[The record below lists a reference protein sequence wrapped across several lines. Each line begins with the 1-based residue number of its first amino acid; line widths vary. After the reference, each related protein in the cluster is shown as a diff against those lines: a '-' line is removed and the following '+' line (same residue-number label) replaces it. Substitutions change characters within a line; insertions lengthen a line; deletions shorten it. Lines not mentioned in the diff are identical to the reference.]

1 MTDAHYMN
9 LALELARQ
17 GEGQT
22 GANPLVGAVVV
33 KDGEVV
39 VIPGFVSQGGC
50 PHGTGTGG
58 PGYTIKCE
66 TEGNPHKHEAG
77 SLSMAHAGRSL
88 FSDMKFSFIMSTD
101 CATHNTSF
109 TC

>member
-39 VIPGFVSQGGC
+39 
-50 PHGTGTGG
+50 
-58 PGYTIKCE
+58 
-66 TEGNPHKHEAG
+66 
-77 SLSMAHAGRSL
+77 
-88 FSDMKFSFIMSTD
+88 
-101 CATHNTSF
+101 
-109 TC
+109 

>member
-39 VIPGFVSQGGC
+39 GMGAHLNTEKHMQ
-50 PHGTGTGG
+50 
-58 PGYTIKCE
+58 KC
-66 TEGNPHKHEAG
+66 TPFNGRPPC
-77 SLSMAHAGRSL
+77 GRSRHL
-88 FSDMKFSFIMSTD
+88 CD
-101 CATHNTSF
+101 A
-109 TC
+109 